1 MALEF
6 LLNDE
11 ALIPTLEQVPI
22 DAEPPKLNDREDIL
36 AGATTARLLHDLG
49 DTEVLV
55 DEDDEAR
62 AQDIFANGRS
72 PSKYERTLPGVMLK
86 LEALLTEYDHNI
98 IEDANQIRVYVT
110 NRLLEETDDPDPKIR
125 LRAYELLGKISEV
138 GLFTERQEVTVR
150 HQSTEELQETL
161 RAKLG
166 RLIEGEATPVPNKPE
181 PKPTQDRVM
190 LPSEVSLSDVLEQI

>member
-1 MALEF
+1 MTLEF
-6 LLNDE
+6 LLSDE
-11 ALIPTLEQVPI
+11 PLLPTLDQVPLG
-22 DAEPPKLNDREDIL
+22 AEPQRLNDREDIF
-36 AGATTARLLHDLG
+36 ASAQTARLENELDEK
-49 DTEVLV
+49 DIFI
-55 DEDDEAR
+55 DEDDESR
-62 AQDIFANGRS
+62 AQEIFTSGRS

-110 NRLLEETDDPDPKIR
+110 NRLLEETSDPDPKIR

-161 RAKLG
+161 RSKLG
-166 RLIEGEATPVPNKPE
+166 RLIEGEATTI
-181 PKPTQDRVM
+181 PTQPAEPQEL
-190 LPSEVSLSDVLEQI
+190 LPSDVSIEDVLADI

>member
-1 MALEF
+1 MTLEF

-11 ALIPTLEQVPI
+11 PLLPTLDQVPL
-22 DAEPPKLNDREDIL
+22 DATPPCLNDREDIF
-36 AGATTARLLHDLG
+36 ASAQTARLENELDEK
-49 DTEVLV
+49 DIFI
-55 DEDDEAR
+55 DEDDESR
-62 AQDIFANGRS
+62 AQEIFTSGRS

-110 NRLLEETDDPDPKIR
+110 NRLLEETSDPDPKIR

-161 RAKLG
+161 RSKLG
-166 RLIEGEATPVPNKPE
+166 RLIEGEATTI
-181 PKPTQDRVM
+181 PTQPAEPQEL
-190 LPSEVSLSDVLEQI
+190 LPSDVSIEDVLADI

>member
-1 MALEF
+1 MTLEF
-6 LLNDE
+6 LLDDE
-11 ALIPTLEQVPI
+11 PLLPTLDQVPL
-22 DAEPPKLNDREDIL
+22 DAVPPSLNDREDIF
-36 AGATTARLLHDLG
+36 ASAQTARLVNELD
-49 DTEVLV
+49 DKDIFI

-62 AQDIFANGRS
+62 AQEIFANGRS

-86 LEALLTEYDHNI
+86 LEALLTEYDHQI
-98 IEDANQIRVYVT
+98 IRDADQVRVYVT
-110 NRLLEETDDPDPKIR
+110 NRLLEETNDPDPKIR

-166 RLIEGEATPVPNKPE
+166 RLIEGEATPVPAQPAE
-181 PKPTQDRVM
+181 PQEL
-190 LPSEVSLSDVLEQI
+190 LPSDVSIEDVLADI